1 MVLDEESAYKAMF
14 YYLEDFY
21 FRTLSFDVGGLLGAM
36 QLDNHPRRP
45 RDIAL
50 WYRWMDAVER
60 VMREQAEQQAEG
72 QQAGPWDGSAR

>member
-21 FRTLSFDVGGLLGAM
+21 FRTLSDDVGALLGAM
-36 QLDNHPRRP
+36 QLDNRPRRP
-45 RDIAL
+45 RDLAL

-60 VMREQAEQQAEG
+60 VMREQAEQQTES
-72 QQAGPWDGSAR
+72 QQAAPADGPAR